1 MTFSTRVRSRSQ
13 DERLAMVSVIAHAP
27 AVVGLTFEDDGWTAV
42 QLAISGR
49 SPVWC
54 CDHDSGP
61 ANRLLE
67 QFGFPCMTD
76 QKPEALLSSAY
87 ELEGSGESEFAS
99 LAIEERPLVTILICT
114 YNRVALLARAVQSAR
129 TQSWPVE
136 IVVVD
141 DGSTDGTAD
150 WLTAQEGLVVHTHP
164 LNCGKPAA
172 LDTGIAAAQGEGL
185 LVLDDDDYLLPG
197 AVRALA
203 TTLFSSDGLVGVFG
217 DTIQRSGERLRDWV
231 PATRMPGSMAVEV
244 SLQLIPGCT
253 GAFLVRTAAQR
264 RAGAFDPRLTRGE
277 DMDMFYRLARLGF
290 IESIPFAT
298 FVADLHPGLRGSANE
313 RWHKRSLEFEEMQCL
328 KFIQPVFLERWREAR
343 GAATRREGF
352 SWAAGLRRRGLQDAA
367 REELGRW
374 PRPFTQAECWIRE
387 YCGLPAK
394 PEPWSYATVVVDEGD
409 PGALEMCLASC
420 ARRSDLWVSLE
431 VPRDPLYP
439 VRLFWEGA
447 YGAREMLHTFVDHAG
462 PYHFRLTSSPEWR
475 PPPVARLSWL
485 PEIVGS
491 EALLALAAARGW
503 AVPSCSRRGLPHA
516 AHPVRV
522 SACAV
527 RRGIDAG
534 QYVQAHEHWKELA
547 HLAPH
552 WPGTWMLATEL
563 YRCMDMAGKARK
575 AIQRRTGLEFLDERS
590 ETSDPTGT

>member
-13 DERLAMVSVIAHAP
+13 DERLAMVSVIADAP

-42 QLAISGR
+42 QLAIAGR

-54 CDHDSGP
+54 CERERTPVD
-61 ANRLLE
+61 RLLE
-67 QFGFPCMTD
+67 QFGFPRMSD
-76 QKPEALLSSAY
+76 EEPLALLSGTY
-87 ELEGSGESEFAS
+87 ELTGGAGGGFHR
-99 LAIEERPLVTILICT
+99 LAIEDRPLVTILICT
-114 YNRVALLARAVQSAR
+114 YSRVELLSRAVESARA
-129 TQSWPVE
+129 QSWPVE
-136 IVVVD
+136 IIVVD

-150 WLTAQEGLVVHTHP
+150 WLAAQEGLEVYTHP
-164 LNCGKPAA
+164 VNRGKSAA

-217 DTIQRSGERLRDWV
+217 DTIQRSGERLMDWV
-231 PATRMPGSMAVEV
+231 PATRMPGLMAVEV

-264 RAGAFDPRLTRGE
+264 CAGAFDPRLTRGE
-277 DMDMFYRLARLGF
+277 DMDMFYRLARLGS

-298 FVADLHPGLRGSANE
+298 FVADLHQGLRGSAGE
-313 RWHKRSLEFEEMQCL
+313 RWHKQSLEFEETQCL

-343 GAATRREGF
+343 ETATRREGF
-352 SWAAGLRRRGLQDAA
+352 SWAAGLRRRGLEEAA
-367 REELGRW
+367 RDELQRW
-374 PRPFTQAECWIRE
+374 SAPFTRAECWVRE
-387 YCGLPAK
+387 YCELPAN
-394 PEPWSYATVVVDEGD
+394 PEPWPCATVVVDEGD
-409 PGALEMCLASC
+409 PGALEVCLEAC
-420 ARRSDLWVSLE
+420 AQRSDLWVSLE

-447 YGAREMLHTFVDHAG
+447 YGAREMLHTFVRHSG
-462 PYHFRLTSSPEWR
+462 PYQFRLTSSPEWR
-475 PPPVARLSWL
+475 PPPIARLSWL

-503 AVPSCSRRGLPHA
+503 PSPSCSRRGLPYA

-527 RRGIDAG
+527 RQRIDAG
-534 QYVQAHEHWKELA
+534 QYPQAHERWTELA

-563 YRCMDMAGKARK
+563 FRTMNMAEEARD
-575 AIQRRTGLEFLDERS
+575 AIRRRTRLEFLNIRRATCER
-590 ETSDPTGT
+590 TGT